1 MTIRAHRRRV
11 LALGLVLA
19 AAACADPV
27 DAPRQ
32 DGEAVQNPIGA
43 EAPERGRE
51 ELAREV
57 GALRELLA
65 ATSEQLSAAAGAE
78 TPDELR
84 AATDA
89 ALELLIGEPDDG
101 TRPLFPVETGR
112 RGSSGG
118 EDRLTSLLTMTREA
132 GGVEGREVRELVRD
146 LVAGDL
152 GAWQRDADG
161 MVAMARDT
169 TTVPAQD
176 TEQAVF
182 ELPGE
187 ATRALAWALLADDAR
202 DLERAR
208 EYAARGATHLD
219 VAVTALDELGLD
231 RR

>member
-1 MTIRAHRRRV
+1 MSIRAHRRRV
-11 LALGLVLA
+11 LALALVLA

-32 DGEAVQNPIGA
+32 QGEAVRDPIGA
-43 EAPERGRE
+43 EAPDPGRE

-57 GALRELLA
+57 DGMRELLA
-65 ATSEQLSAAAGAE
+65 AASGQLSTAAGAQ
-78 TPDELR
+78 TPGELR
-84 AATDA
+84 AAADT
-89 ALELLIGEPDDG
+89 ALELLIGDPDDG
-101 TRPLFPVETGR
+101 TRPLFPVETGQ

-118 EDRLTSLLTMTREA
+118 EDRLTSLLTITREA
-132 GGVEGREVRELVRD
+132 GGDDGREVRELVRD

-169 TTVPAQD
+169 ATAAAQD
-176 TEQAVF
+176 TEEAVF

-187 ATRALAWALLADDAR
+187 ATRALAWTLLAHGAR

-219 VAVTALDELGLD
+219 VAVTALDEHELD
-231 RR
+231 PR